1 MCVCVHLYM
10 HVSSGL
16 RTFFFLHR
24 DVTFECEERIEDG
37 ERGIDVK
44 GKGRVITY
52 WITGA
57 VQKCQDAKVAPEQQ
71 GSEDIEHT
79 SNTRNTRNTR
89 NARNILPTVS
99 FEDV

>member
-1 MCVCVHLYM
+1 MA
-10 HVSSGL
+10 
-16 RTFFFLHR
+16 
-24 DVTFECEERIEDG
+24 FECQERIEDG

-52 WITGA
+52 WITAA
-57 VQKCQDAKVAPEQQ
+57 VHKCQHAKAAPEHQ
-71 GSEDIEHT
+71 ELADTEHT
-79 SNTRNTRNTR
+79 RNAR

>member
-1 MCVCVHLYM
+1 
-10 HVSSGL
+10 
-16 RTFFFLHR
+16 
-24 DVTFECEERIEDG
+24 VTFECEERIEDG

-52 WITGA
+52 WITSA
-57 VQKCQDAKVAPEQQ
+57 VQKCQHAKAALEHQ
-71 GSEDIEHT
+71 GAACVSADTEHT
-79 SNTRNTRNTR
+79 RNVR